1 MRDILSID
9 GAHGEGGGQI
19 LRTALS
25 LSVISARPIRLA
37 NIRAARP
44 KPGLAPQH
52 LSAVRAAAIIC
63 GADISGD
70 ILGSTELTFVPGAT
84 ANSGDYVF
92 DIAEEAGRGS
102 AGSVSLV
109 LQTLLIPL
117 ALTRGASRL
126 VLRGGTHVEWSPSF
140 DFLAGAY
147 LPILRKMAFRVDAQ
161 LTRWGWYPFGNGEIV
176 CKIEG
181 GPSASDRN
189 DNWPR
194 PLHASE
200 RGNLRRISGR
210 AVAAN
215 LPEHIPARMAE
226 RARAALDNLGVPV
239 DIRPESVTAAC
250 AGAGIFLLAE
260 YEGLAAGFSALGRR
274 GKPAEVV
281 ADQAVAA
288 LREHHRLNVAAE
300 LHLADQ
306 LLLPLA
312 VAASRSEFTVERPTA
327 HLATNA
333 WVVNQFGV
341 ADVRMEGSA
350 PCRVAVDPIRAKKR

>member
-1 MRDILSID
+1 
-9 GAHGEGGGQI
+9 
-19 LRTALS
+19 
-25 LSVISARPIRLA
+25 
-37 NIRAARP
+37 
-44 KPGLAPQH
+44 
-52 LSAVRAAAIIC
+52 
-63 GADISGD
+63 
-70 ILGSTELTFVPGAT
+70 
-84 ANSGDYVF
+84 
-92 DIAEEAGRGS
+92 
-102 AGSVSLV
+102 
-109 LQTLLIPL
+109 
-117 ALTRGASRL
+117 
-126 VLRGGTHVEWSPSF
+126 
-140 DFLAGAY
+140 
-147 LPILRKMAFRVDAQ
+147 
-161 LTRWGWYPFGNGEIV
+161 
-176 CKIEG
+176 
-181 GPSASDRN
+181 
-189 DNWPR
+189 
-194 PLHASE
+194 
-200 RGNLRRISGR
+200 
-210 AVAAN
+210 
-215 LPEHIPARMAE
+215 
-226 RARAALDNLGVPV
+226 V